1 MSNWD
6 MLQALVL
13 VPTFW
18 YLDLGDLGQ
27 GYIGLMCEQGRQM
40 VGIGWLVGMR
50 KVCSQRSCHA

>member
-1 MSNWD
+1 

-27 GYIGLMCEQGRQM
+27 GYIGLICEQGRQM
-40 VGIGWLVGMR
+40 VGVGWLVGMR

>member
-1 MSNWD
+1 MS
-6 MLQALVL
+6 ML
-13 VPTFW
+13 PTFW

-40 VGIGWLVGMR
+40 MGIGWLVGMR